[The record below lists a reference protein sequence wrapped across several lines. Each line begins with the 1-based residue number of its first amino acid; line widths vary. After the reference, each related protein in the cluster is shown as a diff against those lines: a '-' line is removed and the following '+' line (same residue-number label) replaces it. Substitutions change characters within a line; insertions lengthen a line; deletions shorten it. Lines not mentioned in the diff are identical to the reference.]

1 MHGTDGKKFDRVSG
15 TWLPAA
21 EYDALKAFRE
31 ERAYQRKPRQGEVC
45 APMVISDAQGGVRGI
60 QSMGDGKFYD
70 SKSEMR
76 KHYRRDGF
84 AEVGNDSSLTS
95 GRRVAGPSHAEK
107 EARTRKIR
115 EHIGRAF
122 AQVSEKT
129 PGGWKL

>member
-21 EYDALKAFRE
+21 DYDALKVFRE
-31 ERAYQRKPRQGEVC
+31 ERAFSRRPRQGELC

-60 QSMGDGKFYD
+60 QSMGDGRFYD

-84 AEVGNDSSLTS
+84 CEVGNDSSLTS
-95 GRRVAGPSHAEK
+95 GVRKSAPSHAER
-107 EARTRKIR
+107 EARRKDIR
-115 EHIGRAF
+115 EHVGKAF
-122 AQVSEKT
+122 AQVSERT
-129 PGGWKL
+129 PRGWSL